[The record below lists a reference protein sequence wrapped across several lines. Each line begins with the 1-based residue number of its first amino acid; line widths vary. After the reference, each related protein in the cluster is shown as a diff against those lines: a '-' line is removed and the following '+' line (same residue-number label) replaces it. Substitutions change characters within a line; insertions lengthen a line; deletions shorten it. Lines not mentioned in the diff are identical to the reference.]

1 MPVFTKK
8 DIEKIAACLQTEQVW
23 AEKEYFRL
31 KVNNPAEKRWVTLE
45 IYPETSL
52 GKKRGSMI
60 VVYSGNSHLQ
70 LHGCS
75 GYVVS
80 EELGEVT
87 FVAESE
93 GKISGIVVER
103 EAACSL
109 YANVNRD
116 LISGDFTKLGVEV
129 MLSGVALSL
138 AEEILETKS
147 SSKKKR

>member
-1 MPVFTKK
+1 MPVFTNK
-8 DIEKIAACLQTEQVW
+8 DIDKIAACLRTTEVSQ
-23 AEKEYFRL
+23 EKECFRIKL
-31 KVNNPAEKRWVTLE
+31 SNPAEKRWVTLE

-52 GKKRGSMI
+52 GKARGSML
-60 VVYSGNSHLQ
+60 VVYSANCHLQ
-70 LHGCS
+70 LHRCS
-75 GYVVS
+75 GYVIS

-93 GKISGIVVER
+93 SKISGLVVER

-138 AEEILETKS
+138 AEDLLDQKS
-147 SSKKKR
+147 SSKKK